1 MSSIFNTLILTYR
14 NACVAIQMDNST
26 IYSSKCTCQHD
37 LGERCSHV
45 GAVLY
50 MLEEIAFD
58 ESPKL
63 FQSTTDRLCY
73 WSKGAVTN
81 RNPKALGDND
91 YERVFPENRY
101 KDFDPIPE
109 RFKKTE
115 DETNEDIDKF
125 LGDYLLSQYNKL

>member
-1 MSSIFNTLILTYR
+1 
-14 NACVAIQMDNST
+14 
-26 IYSSKCTCQHD
+26 
-37 LGERCSHV
+37 
-45 GAVLY
+45 
-50 MLEEIAFD
+50 MLEEISFD

-109 RFKKTE
+109 RFQKTE
-115 DETNEDIDKF
+115 VEINEDIDKF
-125 LGDYLLSQYNKL
+125 LGDYTRGHLILKSRLARRRFFQKMNGQI